1 MSVILTNDEKSR
13 VRRHLG
19 FPETNSTSAYA
30 FGIPI
35 TLQGVFLVDNA
46 MEVLNESGAARVRE
60 LLAIL
65 DGLEGKILKAVCT
78 LQVESVGDIK
88 MRGAQQGM
96 TSTDLIEREYRRW
109 ASRLADC
116 LGVPFYPYSNRFGGG
131 ANIPVGR

>member
-1 MSVILTNDEKSR
+1 MTATLTNEEKSK

-19 FPETNSTSAYA
+19 YPETTATSAYA

-35 TLQGVFLVDNA
+35 TLQGMFLVDNA
-46 MEVLNESGAARVRE
+46 MNVLNEEGASRVRS

-65 DGLEGKILKAVCT
+65 DGMEQKIIKAVCT
-78 LQVESVGDIK
+78 LTVESVGDIK
-88 MRGAQQGM
+88 MRGAQAGM
-96 TSTDLIEREYRRW
+96 TGTDLLEREYRRW

-131 ANIPVGR
+131 GNVAVRR

>member
-1 MSVILTNDEKSR
+1 MAVILTNEEKSK

-19 FPETNSTSAYA
+19 FPETTAVSAYA

-46 MEVLNESGAARVRE
+46 MNVLNEEGAARVRE
-60 LLAIL
+60 LLAVL
-65 DGLEGKILKAVCT
+65 DSMEQKILKAACT
-78 LQVESVGDIK
+78 LTVESVDNIK
-88 MRGAQQGM
+88 MRGAQAGM
-96 TSTDLIEREYRRW
+96 TATDLLEREYKRW

-131 ANIPVGR
+131 ANVPVRH